1 MTGKSFRRIFLSSV
15 ISLLI
20 TFVIVVG
27 ISQYYFVTTLT
38 DDISVEAEYA
48 AHGINLSGRE
58 YLDGLDS
65 SHRITLIGTDGTVLY
80 DNHYDPASLSS
91 HADRSEFLDALKHG
105 SGSTTRYSFTAARQY
120 IYHAVLLDDG
130 NVIRVS
136 AAHSSHLALA
146 FRLMLPLTVALCL
159 MALVSYILSRQIS
172 RSILRQAEAIDL
184 DDPDNTISC
193 PEMSPLLEK
202 IHRLNAFI
210 REQISQLS
218 RKQEQF
224 GVITENM
231 SEGFIVVNRHREI
244 LSYNSSAIRILG
256 SGISSGHPTI
266 DSLDGCEPLD
276 SALGAAL
283 DGRHYEQTL
292 DLDGATYRIIA
303 NPVYHNSDITGV
315 VIVILDVTEKENLEQ
330 MRKEF
335 TSNVSHE
342 LKTPLTAIRGASEML
357 NSGLVKPED
366 TSRFVETIYN
376 ESGRLMAL
384 IDDILRLSLLEE
396 EGILP
401 ERTEI
406 DLLVL
411 CESVADRLFDAAAQQ
426 NVTIN
431 VSGKH
436 TVITGVPTMIEELVY
451 NLCDNAIKYNL
462 PSGKVSIRAG
472 MTDERPSVCVAD
484 TGIGIGKEHTGRIFE
499 RFYRVDKSRSR
510 ALGGTGLG
518 LSIVKHAAVRHNADI
533 RVESEEGKGTTMT
546 ILF

>member
-20 TFVIVVG
+20 TFIIVVG
-27 ISQYYFVTTLT
+27 VSQHYFISALT
-38 DDISVEAEYA
+38 GDISVEAEYA
-48 AHGINLSGRE
+48 AHGINLSGRQ
-58 YLDGLDS
+58 YLEGLDS
-65 SHRITLIGTDGTVLY
+65 AHRITLIAADGTVLF
-80 DNHYDPASLSS
+80 DNKYAPETLSG
-91 HADRSEFLDALKHG
+91 HGDRSEFLDALAYG

-120 IYHAVLLDDG
+120 LYHAVRLDDG

-136 AAHSSHLALA
+136 AEHSSPIVLAVQL
-146 FRLMLPLTVALCL
+146 LIPLTVALVL
-159 MALVSYILSRQIS
+159 MALVSYMLSRQIS
-172 RSILRQAEAIDL
+172 RSIRRQAEAIDL
-184 DDPDNTISC
+184 DDPDNTIGC

-210 REQISQLS
+210 REQIAQLS
-218 RKQEQF
+218 RRQEQF

-231 SEGFIVVNRHREI
+231 SEGFIVVNRNREI

-276 SALGAAL
+276 SALSAAL

-292 DLDGATYRIIA
+292 DMDGATYRIIA
-303 NPVYHNSDITGV
+303 NPVYHNADITGV

-357 NSGLVKPED
+357 SGGLVKPED
-366 TSRFVETIYN
+366 TSRFIDTIYN

-401 ERTEI
+401 ERAEI
-406 DLLVL
+406 ELLAL
-411 CESVADRLFDAAAQQ
+411 CSSVADRLTDAAARH
-426 NVTIN
+426 NVT
-431 VSGKH
+431 VKVTGER

-462 PSGKVSIRAG
+462 PSGKVSIRVG
-472 MTDERPSVCVAD
+472 RTDERPSVSVSD